1 MNLKSKEEEEIIAYV
16 RSMED
21 EIVYKVIFL
30 GEPAVGKTSLIKK
43 YIDKNYEEC
52 YIPTIGVSIT
62 KKQVEYAG
70 KKFTIMFWDI
80 AGQPQFYL
88 LHKVYYNGANG
99 VVLIFDLTRSHTLM
113 NLKDWYKELLKYQL
127 DKVPII
133 IVGNKS
139 DLKER
144 AVLEPQ
150 MDHLAEQLGVTHT
163 FMTSAKTGD
172 NVDQIFKTM
181 AELIY
186 EQKRKL
192 A

>member
-1 MNLKSKEEEEIIAYV
+1 MSEGKNVEEEIYSYV

-30 GEPAVGKTSLIKK
+30 GDPAVGKTSLIKK
-43 YIDKNYEEC
+43 YIDKNYEER
-52 YIPTIGVSIT
+52 YLPTIGVSIT

-99 VVLIFDLTRSHTLM
+99 AVLIFDLTRSHTLM
-113 NLKDWYKELLKYQL
+113 NLKNWYSELVKYQL
-127 DKVPII
+127 QNIPIV

-139 DLKER
+139 DLQGKS
-144 AVLEPQ
+144 VIEPQ
-150 MDHLAEQLGVTHT
+150 INHLAEQLGVSHT

-172 NVDQIFKTM
+172 NVEEIFKTI

-186 EQKRKL
+186 DQKHKPS
-192 A
+192 

>member
-43 YIDKNYEEC
+43 YIDKNYEER

>member
-1 MNLKSKEEEEIIAYV
+1 MSEGKKEEEEIYSYV

-30 GEPAVGKTSLIKK
+30 GDPAVGKTSLIKK
-43 YIDKNYEEC
+43 YIDKNYEER
-52 YIPTIGVSIT
+52 YLPTIGVSIT

-99 VVLIFDLTRSHTLM
+99 AVLIFDLTRSHTLM
-113 NLKDWYKELLKYQL
+113 NLKNWYSELVKYQL
-127 DKVPII
+127 QNIPIV

-139 DLKER
+139 DLQGKS
-144 AVLEPQ
+144 VIEPQ
-150 MDHLAEQLGVTHT
+150 MNHLAEQLGVTYT

-172 NVDQIFKTM
+172 KVEEIFKTI

-186 EQKRKL
+186 DQKHKN